1 MQFLQRFEAVAS
13 PLPQAEPSLA
23 SEPLPIPA
31 GDGPC
36 PFGPSGAMD
45 DDGYSTPHSYGEK
58 ATIERTLLAALELRV
73 VEATEANLYDLVLA
87 TNAYADD
94 LRERIARFDELE
106 HDLQR

>member
-1 MQFLQRFEAVAS
+1 MQFLPRFEAVAS
-13 PLPQAEPSLA
+13 PLPQAERSLA

-31 GDGPC
+31 GGPC
-36 PFGPSGAMD
+36 PYGPSGAMD

-73 VEATEANLYDLVLA
+73 VEATEANLYDLALA

-94 LRERIARFDELE
+94 LRQRIARFDELE
-106 HDLQR
+106 HDLHR